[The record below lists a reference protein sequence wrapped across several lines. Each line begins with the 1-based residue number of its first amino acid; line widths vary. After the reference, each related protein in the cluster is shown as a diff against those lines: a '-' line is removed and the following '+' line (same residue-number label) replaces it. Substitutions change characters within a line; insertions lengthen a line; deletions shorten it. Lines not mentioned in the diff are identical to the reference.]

1 MQRRHFDAAFFVCA
15 IAIATQM
22 FVTLVHCFTPH
33 TKKVIETILVTER
46 GVYSQPVDHPPSSS
60 FEELWEVVDEYPANN
75 GAAPTSN
82 VPMGAP
88 GTGYTLPQGVQYYP
102 VQHLP
107 TTAMPQGAFNPHF
120 GHQPSV
126 VYRSDLHADPYPP
139 GHGDQGRY
147 NAVV

>member
-1 MQRRHFDAAFFVCA
+1 M
-15 IAIATQM
+15 
-22 FVTLVHCFTPH
+22 
-33 TKKVIETILVTER
+33 
-46 GVYSQPVDHPPSSS
+46 G
-60 FEELWEVVDEYPANN
+60 
-75 GAAPTSN
+75 
-82 VPMGAP
+82 GAP
-88 GTGYTLPQGVQYYP
+88 FTTQAGEGGWPLAPAKHALVSPGVCLMRVQLGHTLPQGVQYYP